1 MCLNNKGFAITTILY
16 GLLLMATLILFL
28 LIGNLSFERRTTDEF
43 VENIKNE
50 LNGFTNI
57 NDTSNIITVKEDET
71 YSGVLK
77 DINNHNVAVGDK
89 IKLITPINEN
99 YLISIKDNNIT
110 HATPMILLLN
120 NNSDSQSFTI
130 RPSTTDTYYYIATFS
145 NPGFVMDIA
154 GGSTELN
161 TKIQLY
167 TTDDVPAQKWQFV
180 ETDKVGVYTIRSA
193 LGTCM
198 DLFSALASG
207 GSAINSYDCNNS
219 NAQKWKVL
227 KV

>member
-1 MCLNNKGFAITTILY
+1 MHLNNKGFAITTVLY
-16 GLLLMATLILFL
+16 SLLLMATLILFL
-28 LIGNLSFERRTTDEF
+28 LIGNLNFERRTTSEF
-43 VENIKNE
+43 VQNIKDE
-50 LNGFTNI
+50 LNGFTNV
-57 NDTSNIITVKEDET
+57 NNTSNIITVKEDGS
-71 YSGVLK
+71 YSGTLK
-77 DINNHNVAVGDK
+77 DINNYDVVVGDT
-89 IKLITPINEN
+89 IKLISPINEN

-130 RPSTTDTYYYIATFS
+130 KPSASDTYYYIATFT
-145 NPGFVMDIA
+145 NPGFVMDIT

-167 TTDDVPAQKWQFV
+167 TVDDVPAQKWQFV
-180 ETDKVGVYTIRSA
+180 ETDEVGVYTIRSA

-207 GSAINSYDCNNS
+207 GTPINSYTCNNTI
-219 NAQKWKVL
+219 AQKWKIL